1 MAGEMKMLKSFMKYK
16 HNTKE
21 IRSMRTWLI
30 IALILAMALTAC
42 SSPGKTSTVE
52 GDLSVIT
59 EEYPPYN
66 FTDKDGNITG
76 QCTDIVRAIMNST
89 GKQIPIETM
98 PLDEG
103 IRLAEKGPGIV
114 IYSLN
119 RTPQREPLFQWVGPI
134 SNYEQAFYTKKGS
147 AITIDSLEDAMEK
160 GVISVYKGDAGAQ
173 FLASQGFKNLNES
186 LTDIEALNKLMDG
199 TAQLWLGNKKGLEI
213 TCEKAGVNPGD
224 LELLPVVVIQADLYI
239 AFSEDV
245 PEGTV
250 NAWQNALDTVKT
262 ERDIDYK
269 TEYEKILAKYSDPE
283 YIQSLQN

>member
-16 HNTKE
+16 HNNKE
-21 IRSMRTWLI
+21 IQSMRTWLI
-30 IALILAMALTAC
+30 LAVILAVALAGC
-42 SSPGKTSTVE
+42 SGPSSTSNVE
-52 GDLSVIT
+52 DNLRIIT

-76 QCTDIVRAIMNST
+76 QCTEIVRAILERT
-89 GKQIPIETM
+89 GMQAPIEIM

-103 IRLAEKGPGIV
+103 ISLAENGSGIA

-119 RTPQREPLFQWVGPI
+119 RTPEREPLFQWVGPI

-147 AITIDSLEDAMEK
+147 AITIDNLEDAKENV
-160 GVISVYKGDAGAQ
+160 VISVYKGDAGAQ
-173 FLASQGFKNLNES
+173 FLASQGFENLNES
-186 LTDIEALNKLMDG
+186 TTDIDALNRLMDG

-213 TCEKAGVNPGD
+213 TCEEAGVNPDD

-245 PEGTV
+245 PESTV
-250 NAWQNALDTVKT
+250 NAWQDALDTIKT

-269 TEYEKILAKYSDPE
+269 TEYEKILVKYSDPE
-283 YIQSLQN
+283 YLHSLQQ